1 MKKSNPFR
9 VITNSRLFWMIISLL
24 VSFAIWIYVTSTDQE
39 ESTQTFRGI
48 PVDLVGEETLL
59 NSRNLLV
66 TDVSTSTVNVDIS
79 GPRRVLNLLNAA
91 DLVAQVDVSKL
102 SQPAYASLTY
112 TIVYPAGI
120 DRRNLTVSS
129 KTPDTVS
136 FYVSQQTSVT
146 VPVRGG
152 FEGTLAEGHTAE
164 TPTFDP
170 ATITVSGPEIYLRDI
185 EYAWVTFGKDEVVD
199 STYTVEQGYTL
210 MNTSGAAVSTAE
222 LTMSADTIQATL
234 PILATK
240 EIPLGVDLIAG
251 AGASSANT
259 KIKIEPETVILAGD
273 SGVLNSMNRVILATI
288 DLTDF
293 ASSYSGTYAISIPN
307 ELRNLT
313 GVTEASVTVEIVGLE
328 TRTFRVDNL
337 TYTHLA
343 EGMEANFVSESI
355 EVTLRG
361 TAEQLDAI
369 AQAQESII
377 RAEADLTDLL
387 DSTGTYMP
395 VVKIYVD
402 GYPDVG
408 ALYENTIAVE
418 IRRADS

>member
-9 VITNSRLFWMIISLL
+9 VIFNSRPFWMIISLL

-48 PVDLVGEETLL
+48 PVELVGEETLL

-152 FEGTLAEGHTAE
+152 FEGTLAEGHTAGSQQCHDGSHGDTHHIHRGE
-164 TPTFDP
+164 NNDHREEDFDQVLQESPQGRLNGQQFLVAFKQFPDPVNQKKTDHKHQDAAEEVHTGFFQPTED
-170 ATITVSGPEIYLRDI
+170 AVHIRADVRIH
-185 EYAWVTFGKDEVVD
+185 
-199 STYTVEQGYTL
+199 
-210 MNTSGAAVSTAE
+210 AAVLLLFCGFA
-222 LTMSADTIQATL
+222 
-234 PILATK
+234 
-240 EIPLGVDLIAG
+240 
-251 AGASSANT
+251 
-259 KIKIEPETVILAGD
+259 
-273 SGVLNSMNRVILATI
+273 VLVL
-288 DLTDF
+288 
-293 ASSYSGTYAISIPN
+293 
-307 ELRNLT
+307 
-313 GVTEASVTVEIVGLE
+313 
-328 TRTFRVDNL
+328 
-337 TYTHLA
+337 
-343 EGMEANFVSESI
+343 
-355 EVTLRG
+355 
-361 TAEQLDAI
+361 Q
-369 AQAQESII
+369 
-377 RAEADLTDLL
+377 
-387 DSTGTYMP
+387 
-395 VVKIYVD
+395 
-402 GYPDVG
+402 
-408 ALYENTIAVE
+408 
-418 IRRADS
+418 